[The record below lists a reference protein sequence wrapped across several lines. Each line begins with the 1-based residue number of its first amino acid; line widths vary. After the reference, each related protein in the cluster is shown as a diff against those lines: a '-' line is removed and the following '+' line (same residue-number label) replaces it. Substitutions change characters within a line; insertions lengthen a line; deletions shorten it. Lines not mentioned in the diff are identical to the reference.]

1 MSTTMKSPRPAPQ
14 PLNGVDTPALFATIG
29 AVAAQPAL
37 AEFTWKATNRWQQG
51 THSRTTIESFHGAG
65 SEQRHVREFAFD
77 ADHPAVLTGRDNGPT
92 PVEYLLVAL
101 TACLTAGIGNVAAA
115 RGVTL
120 YEVES
125 SIEGDMD
132 LRAILGLS
140 DEVRNGYRKMLVN
153 FRIKGDAPDAKL
165 REIVEQS
172 RRRSAVYDVL
182 TNGTEVEMVVNGE

>member
-1 MSTTMKSPRPAPQ
+1 MTTTMKSPKPAPQ
-14 PLNGVDTPALFATIG
+14 PLNGVDTPALFATID
-29 AVAAQPAL
+29 AVAAQPVL

-51 THSRTTIESFHGAG
+51 TYSRTAIESFQGAG
-65 SEQRHVREFAFD
+65 GEQRHVREFAFD

-101 TACLTAGIGNVAAA
+101 TSCLTAGIGNIAAA

-140 DEVRNGYRKMLVN
+140 DEVRNGYRQMKVN
-153 FRIKGDAPDAKL
+153 FRIKGDASDEKL

-182 TNGTEVEMVVNGE
+182 TNGTDVEISVNGV